1 MREQHKPKQ
10 KNLPNEVTEV
20 RKALEIKKKKRKI
33 KLEGT
38 HTDNALKQIKGEN
51 QEHLKQ
57 EKQEKEFNRKGQT
70 LKRSKGD
77 LTYN

>member
-20 RKALEIKKKKRKI
+20 RKALEVKKKKLDIKI

-38 HTDNALKQIKGEN
+38 HRDNALK
-51 QEHLKQ
+51 
-57 EKQEKEFNRKGQT
+57 
-70 LKRSKGD
+70 
-77 LTYN
+77 

>member
-20 RKALEIKKKKRKI
+20 RKALEVKKKKLDIKI

-38 HTDNALKQIKGEN
+38 HTDNALK
-51 QEHLKQ
+51 
-57 EKQEKEFNRKGQT
+57 
-70 LKRSKGD
+70 
-77 LTYN
+77 